1 MILIYLADETQ
12 KEAPIRRI
20 MDTLQL
26 KTHFLSDA
34 QTNVPLKVLFGDPH
48 ATGTPKALAHPIMV
62 LHEISDEQF
71 TAFNDAMKQQDAY
84 ISRKA
89 MRTIHNQNW
98 TLERLSREIEDEH
111 RYFQRYDQLQQLM
124 AESNTL
130 RKEDYAPDSWQQYE
144 QALVRLYMQLKQ
156 GQPSAAKLEHMLNE
170 ATQAREQ
177 LRLHRR

>member
-34 QTNVPLKVLFGDPH
+34 QTNVPLKVLFDDPH

-111 RYFQRYDQLQQLM
+111 RYFQRYDQLQQLIGRFM
-124 AESNTL
+124 KDDPAKAERYAGL
-130 RKEDYAPDSWQQYE
+130 IWHLYVLQKWYEDY
-144 QALVRLYMQLKQ
+144 RGK
-156 GQPSAAKLEHMLNE
+156 
-170 ATQAREQ
+170 
-177 LRLHRR
+177 RRR